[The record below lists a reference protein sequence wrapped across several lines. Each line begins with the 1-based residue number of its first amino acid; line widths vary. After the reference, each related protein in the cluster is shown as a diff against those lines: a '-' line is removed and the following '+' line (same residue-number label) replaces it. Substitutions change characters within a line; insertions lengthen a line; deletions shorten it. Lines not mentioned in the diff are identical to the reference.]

1 MYLKHQPSSDLVE
14 ILDLPSLFDPFRHEV
29 VGRFHA
35 GEELQDPA
43 KFQKSELIFPSGETI
58 PLCWTD
64 GKYKEKSLR

>member
-14 ILDLPSLFDPFRHEV
+14 ILDLTSLFDPFRDEV

-43 KFQKSELIFPSGETI
+43 NFSKSELIFPSGESM
-58 PLCWTD
+58 PHCWTN
-64 GKYKEKSLR
+64 GKYREEALG